1 MSPSSGKCT
10 GFTLNWRSGRRER
23 KTAGCTG
30 LISTRITCCKCSEPA
45 EPHLLV
51 LILFTIE
58 QCILFTTPFFHCS
71 PWNHRNEWLFV
82 KKPLK
87 LNHLFFF
94 ATEGQNWHLMVGHCP
109 KANIWRPTAACFHHE
124 NLTGSNGPLYVSYWW
139 ELRPAQE
146 LAVGKD
152 TWSKF
157 VETGCTI
164 TSILQ
169 ESHLTT
175 RWSNKP
181 HF

>member
-58 QCILFTTPFFHCS
+58 QCILFTTPFCHCS

-87 LNHLFFF
+87 LNHLCFFCHW
-94 ATEGQNWHLMVGHCP
+94 GP
-109 KANIWRPTAACFHHE
+109 K
-124 NLTGSNGPLYVSYWW
+124 LTLNGGPLSKSKHMEAHCCLFSSWKPDWQQWAPICLLLVRTQASAGVSC
-139 ELRPAQE
+139 RQRHM
-146 LAVGKD
+146 
-152 TWSKF
+152 
-157 VETGCTI
+157 I
-164 TSILQ
+164 
-169 ESHLTT
+169 
-175 RWSNKP
+175 
-181 HF
+181 